1 METPSKDARLA
12 IWKVTLARSSFIQTK
27 RACEALLQLGASA
40 PEVVVTALSTTALVF
55 YARPFKQD
63 SDVKLDKALVPAEF
77 TDLHEDIIRYRDK
90 VIAHRDVKGP
100 GTPWGTAND
109 VVFCWAGSSV
119 EIETTSPVL
128 DFGAAQRLSILAAAL
143 FEVMDRQLISLI
155 QQHLPPPLQDGR
167 YTLGLRGDMV
177 EWLIRQP

>member
-1 METPSKDARLA
+1 MDIPSKDARLA
-12 IWKVTLARSSFIQTK
+12 IWKVTLARSSFIQAK

-63 SDVKLDKALVPAEF
+63 SEVKLDKALVPAEF

-100 GTPWGTAND
+100 ETPWGTAND
-109 VVFCWAGSSV
+109 VVFLLGRFVDGNTNDESHPRFWR
-119 EIETTSPVL
+119 
-128 DFGAAQRLSILAAAL
+128 GAAPVNSRRSA
-143 FEVMDRQLISLI
+143 
-155 QQHLPPPLQDGR
+155 
-167 YTLGLRGDMV
+167 LRGDG
-177 EWLIRQP
+177 